1 MQTRLNDQ
9 DEPMKHIQ
17 LFNIKIDVLDMA
29 GSVARIFTWLDA
41 DARDCRYVVTPNV
54 DHVVKLSENTSF
66 KAAYDQASL
75 VVADG
80 KPVVLASKL
89 LGKPLPGTVP
99 GSDLVPAVFSHVQ
112 TRKNQVLRVYLLGAG
127 AGVAERAAKHIHAQ
141 WPNVS
146 VVGLYS
152 PPMGFEKSPEECQK
166 ICTQINQ
173 TQADLLVIGLGAPK
187 QELWVAKY
195 QSALKVK
202 VALCVGATIDFL
214 AGEKPRAPMWMRRCG
229 VEWLH
234 RMASEPKRL
243 VSRYLND
250 AVVFPRL
257 FLKEW
262 LKKD

>member
-1 MQTRLNDQ
+1 MQTRHNEQ
-9 DEPMKHIQ
+9 KEPMTYIQ
-17 LFNIKIDVLDMA
+17 LFNIKIDVLDMD

-41 DARDCRYVVTPNV
+41 EARDCHYVVTPNV
-54 DHVVKLSENTSF
+54 DHVVKLSENASF

-99 GSDLVPAVFSHVQ
+99 GSDLVPALFSHAQ
-112 TRKNQVLRVYLLGAG
+112 TRHNNELRVYLLGAG
-127 AGVAERAAKHIHAQ
+127 PGVAERASEKIHAQ
-141 WPNVS
+141 WPNVR

-166 ICTQINQ
+166 ICAQINQ

-195 QSALKVK
+195 QSELQVK
-202 VALCVGATIDFL
+202 AALCVGATIDFL